1 MAERREFSYDW
12 GLSQLVSPQS
22 LVALMREF
30 LSVCEEAARAGGR
43 VLIDWQHRF
52 TAREKGSRDLV
63 TEADVAS
70 QNVIRE
76 VLLGNFPDHDFLGEE
91 DGALAADVIT
101 APPFEYR
108 WIVDPLD
115 GTANYV
121 HHLPAFAVTIAL
133 ERSGE
138 IVLGVIFDPISGEL
152 FSAVRGQGAFLARK
166 RLQTSGCTSPEQ
178 AMVAVSFAPNVP
190 RGSVEISRFVEA
202 LHSCQSVRRLGS
214 AALNLAYLA
223 AGRLDSYWATS
234 VKIWD
239 VAAGLLIVQEAGGTA
254 TAIDG
259 SPLDLAHPE
268 FLASASQPLHS
279 EMLGILSRAR

>member
-1 MAERREFSYDW
+1 
-12 GLSQLVSPQS
+12 
-22 LVALMREF
+22 MREF
-30 LSVCEEAARAGGR
+30 LSVCEQAARAGGQ
-43 VLIDWQHRF
+43 VLLDWQDCF
-52 TAREKGSRDLV
+52 TTREKGTRDLV

-70 QNVIRE
+70 QKAIRE
-76 VLLGNFPDHDFLGEE
+76 ILLGAYPDHDFLGEE
-91 DGALAADVIT
+91 DASLAAVVRT
-101 APPFEYR
+101 GAKSEYR

-121 HHLPAFAVTIAL
+121 HHLQAFAVTIAL
-133 ERSGE
+133 ERAGE
-138 IVLGVIFDPISGEL
+138 IVLGVIFDPVSGEF
-152 FSAVRGQGAFLARK
+152 FSTIRGQGAYLDGK
-166 RLQTSGCTSPEQ
+166 RLRTSGCTSAEQ

-223 AGRLDSYWATS
+223 AGRLDSYWASS

-239 VAAGLLIVQEAGGTA
+239 VAAGLLMVNEAGGTV

-259 SPLDLAHPE
+259 SPLNLAQPE
-268 FLASASQPLHS
+268 FLASASQPLQNG
-279 EMLGILSRAR
+279 MLTILSRAT